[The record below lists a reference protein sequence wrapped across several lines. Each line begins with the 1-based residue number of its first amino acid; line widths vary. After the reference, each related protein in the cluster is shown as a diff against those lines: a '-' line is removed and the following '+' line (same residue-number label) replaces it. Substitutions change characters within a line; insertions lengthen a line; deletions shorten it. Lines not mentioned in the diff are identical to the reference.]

1 MSNLPAARP
10 VAPSTA
16 TKKGRAVVGKCKV
29 PTNPKEKPQV
39 AKKPGKKTTPTEK
52 KTCVWPDPAV
62 VCKYVM

>member
-52 KTCVWPDPAV
+52 NLCVA
-62 VCKYVM
+62 